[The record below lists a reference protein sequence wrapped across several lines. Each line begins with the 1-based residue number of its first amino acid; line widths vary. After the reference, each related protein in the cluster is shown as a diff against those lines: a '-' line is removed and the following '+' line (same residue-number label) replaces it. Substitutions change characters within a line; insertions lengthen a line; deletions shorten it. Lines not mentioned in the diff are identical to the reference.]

1 MTNPIAVFGSINM
14 DLVVYSYA
22 KPKDGETILGKNF
35 ETFLGGKG
43 ANQAVAS
50 SRTGSNVSF
59 VGKVGNDLYGELLRE
74 RLDSENIDTEL
85 LGCHDGE
92 SGVALI
98 NVVES
103 TSQNQIIVV
112 PGANSHTRSEQMSD
126 QVLSSTDILISQME
140 VESKEIEKLFLRAKE
155 RNCYRILNVAPALTL
170 SNSLFSETDLFVV
183 NEIEL
188 ESLTK
193 QSIQMDSLDFIKE
206 SIESMGLNNQQSIVV
221 TLGSKGGYIYQDNKY
236 EFIESHKVD
245 AVDTTGSGDCF
256 IGALASSLLEK
267 HDLSEAAIFANKA
280 AAISVTKKGAS
291 ASMPTTQEVL
301 KFG

>member
-22 KPKDGETILGKNF
+22 KPKDGETIFGKNF

-155 RNCYRILNVAPALTL
+155 RNC
-170 SNSLFSETDLFVV
+170 
-183 NEIEL
+183 
-188 ESLTK
+188 
-193 QSIQMDSLDFIKE
+193 
-206 SIESMGLNNQQSIVV
+206 
-221 TLGSKGGYIYQDNKY
+221 
-236 EFIESHKVD
+236 
-245 AVDTTGSGDCF
+245 
-256 IGALASSLLEK
+256 
-267 HDLSEAAIFANKA
+267 
-280 AAISVTKKGAS
+280 
-291 ASMPTTQEVL
+291 
-301 KFG
+301 

>member
-14 DLVVYSYA
+14 DLVVYSSA
-22 KPKDGETILGKNF
+22 KPKDGETIFGKTF

-170 SNSLFSETDLFVV
+170 SKSLFSETDLFVV

-193 QSIQMDSLDFIKE
+193 QSIQIDSLDSIKE

-221 TLGSKGGYIYQDNKY
+221 TLGSKGVYIHQNNKY
-236 EFIESHKVD
+236 EFIESYKVD
-245 AVDTTGSGDCF
+245 AIDTTGSGDCF

-291 ASMPTTQEVL
+291 ASMPTIQEVL

>member
-1 MTNPIAVFGSINM
+1 MRSKAQFLKTN
-14 DLVVYSYA
+14 
-22 KPKDGETILGKNF
+22 
-35 ETFLGGKG
+35 
-43 ANQAVAS
+43 AVAS

-193 QSIQMDSLDFIKE
+193 QSIQIDSLDSIKE

-221 TLGSKGGYIYQDNKY
+221 TLGSKGVYIHQDNKY
-236 EFIESHKVD
+236 EFIESHKVA

>member
-1 MTNPIAVFGSINM
+1 MKNPIAVFGSINM
-14 DLVVYSYA
+14 DLVVYSST
-22 KPKDGETILGKNF
+22 KPKDGETIFGKTF

-43 ANQAVAS
+43 ANQAVAC
-50 SRTGSNVSF
+50 SRLGSNVSF

-74 RLDSENIDTEL
+74 KLNSENIDTEL
-85 LGCHDGE
+85 LGLHDGE

-140 VESKEIEKLFLRAKE
+140 VKSKEIEKLFLRAKE

-193 QSIQMDSLDFIKE
+193 KSIQMDCLDSIKE
-206 SIESMGLNNQQSIVV
+206 SIESMSLNNQQSIVV
-221 TLGSKGGYIYQDNKY
+221 TLGSKGVYIYQNNQY
-236 EFIESHKVD
+236 EFIESLKVD
-245 AVDTTGSGDCF
+245 AIDTTGSGDCF
-256 IGALASSLLEK
+256 IGALASCLSEK
-267 HDLSEAAIFANKA
+267 RDLSEAAFFANKA

-291 ASMPTTQEVL
+291 SSMPTTQEVL

>member
-14 DLVVYSYA
+14 DLVVYSSA
-22 KPKDGETILGKNF
+22 KPKDGETIFGKNF

-59 VGKVGNDLYGELLRE
+59 VGKVGNDFYGELLRE

-155 RNCYRILNVAPALTL
+155 RNCYRILNVAPAFTL
-170 SNSLFSETDLFVV
+170 SKSLFSNTDLFVV

-193 QSIQMDSLDFIKE
+193 KSIQIDSLDSIKE
-206 SIESMGLNNQQSIVV
+206 GIESMGLNNQQSIVV
-221 TLGSKGGYIYQDNKY
+221 TLGSKGVYIHQNNKY
-236 EFIESHKVD
+236 EFIESYKVD
-245 AVDTTGSGDCF
+245 AIDTTGSGDCF

-267 HDLSEAAIFANKA
+267 HDLSEAAIFANNA

-291 ASMPTTQEVL
+291 ASMPTTQDVL
-301 KFG
+301 EFG

>member
-1 MTNPIAVFGSINM
+1 MKNPIAVFGSINM
-14 DLVVYSYA
+14 DLVVYSST
-22 KPKDGETILGKNF
+22 KPKDGETILGKTF

-43 ANQAVAS
+43 ANQAVAC
-50 SRTGSNVSF
+50 SRLGSNVSF

-74 RLDSENIDTEL
+74 KLNSENIDTEL
-85 LGCHDGE
+85 LGLHDGE

-170 SNSLFSETDLFVV
+170 SNSLFSETDLFYFDHHCQHCC
-183 NEIEL
+183 L
-188 ESLTK
+188 HL
-193 QSIQMDSLDFIKE
+193 
-206 SIESMGLNNQQSIVV
+206 
-221 TLGSKGGYIYQDNKY
+221 
-236 EFIESHKVD
+236 
-245 AVDTTGSGDCF
+245 
-256 IGALASSLLEK
+256 
-267 HDLSEAAIFANKA
+267 
-280 AAISVTKKGAS
+280 
-291 ASMPTTQEVL
+291 
-301 KFG
+301 

>member
-22 KPKDGETILGKNF
+22 KPKDGETIFGKNF

-85 LGCHDGE
+85 LECHDGE

-170 SNSLFSETDLFVV
+170 SNLLFSETDLFVV

-193 QSIQMDSLDFIKE
+193 QSIQIDSLDSIKE

-221 TLGSKGGYIYQDNKY
+221 TLGSKGVYIYQDNKY

-267 HDLSEAAIFANKA
+267 QDLSEAAIFANKA

>member
-1 MTNPIAVFGSINM
+1 MKNPIAVFGSINM
-14 DLVVYSYA
+14 DLVVYSST
-22 KPKDGETILGKNF
+22 KPKDGETIFGKTF

-43 ANQAVAS
+43 ANQAVAC
-50 SRTGSNVSF
+50 SRLGSNVSF

-74 RLDSENIDTEL
+74 KLNSENIDTEL
-85 LGCHDGE
+85 LGLHDGE

-140 VESKEIEKLFLRAKE
+140 VKSKEIEKLFLRAKE

-170 SNSLFSETDLFVV
+170 SKSLFSETDLFVV

-193 QSIQMDSLDFIKE
+193 KSIQMDCLDSIKE
-206 SIESMGLNNQQSIVV
+206 SIESMSLNNQQSIVV
-221 TLGSKGGYIYQDNKY
+221 TLGSKGVYIYQNNQY
-236 EFIESHKVD
+236 EFIESLKVD
-245 AVDTTGSGDCF
+245 AIDTTGSGDCF
-256 IGALASSLLEK
+256 IGALASCLSEKRDLLE
-267 HDLSEAAIFANKA
+267 AAFFANKA

-291 ASMPTTQEVL
+291 SSMPTTQEVL

>member
-22 KPKDGETILGKNF
+22 KPKDGETIFGKNF

-85 LGCHDGE
+85 LECHDGE

-170 SNSLFSETDLFVV
+170 SKSLFSNTDLFVV

-193 QSIQMDSLDFIKE
+193 KSIQIDSLDSIKE

-221 TLGSKGGYIYQDNKY
+221 TLGSKGVYIHKNNKY

-245 AVDTTGSGDCF
+245 AIDTTGSGDCF

-267 HDLSEAAIFANKA
+267 HDLLEAAIFANKA

>member
-14 DLVVYSYA
+14 DLVVYSSA
-22 KPKDGETILGKNF
+22 KPKDGETIFGKNF

-140 VESKEIEKLFLRAKE
+140 VESKEIEKLFLRAKD
-155 RNCYRILNVAPALTL
+155 RNCYRILNAAPALTL
-170 SNSLFSETDLFVV
+170 SKSLFSNTDLFVV

-193 QSIQMDSLDFIKE
+193 KSIQIDSLDSIKE

-221 TLGSKGGYIYQDNKY
+221 TLGSKGVYIHQNNKY
-236 EFIESHKVD
+236 EFIESYKVD
-245 AVDTTGSGDCF
+245 AIDTTGSGDCF

>member
-1 MTNPIAVFGSINM
+1 MCI
-14 DLVVYSYA
+14 
-22 KPKDGETILGKNF
+22 
-35 ETFLGGKG
+35 
-43 ANQAVAS
+43 
-50 SRTGSNVSF
+50 R
-59 VGKVGNDLYGELLRE
+59 
-74 RLDSENIDTEL
+74 DSIDTEL

-126 QVLSSTDILISQME
+126 QMLSSTDILISQME

-193 QSIQMDSLDFIKE
+193 KSIQMDCLDSIKE
-206 SIESMGLNNQQSIVV
+206 SIESMSLNNQQSIVV
-221 TLGSKGGYIYQDNKY
+221 TLGSNGVYIYQNNQY

-245 AVDTTGSGDCF
+245 AIDTTGSGDCF
-256 IGALASSLLEK
+256 IGALASCLSEK
-267 HDLSEAAIFANKA
+267 HDLLEAAVFANKA

-291 ASMPTTQEVL
+291 SSMPTTQEVL

>member
-14 DLVVYSYA
+14 DLVVYSSA
-22 KPKDGETILGKNF
+22 KPKDGETIFGKNF

-103 TSQNQIIVV
+103 TSQNQIIV
-112 PGANSHTRSEQMSD
+112 SH
-126 QVLSSTDILISQME
+126 
-140 VESKEIEKLFLRAKE
+140 
-155 RNCYRILNVAPALTL
+155 
-170 SNSLFSETDLFVV
+170 
-183 NEIEL
+183 
-188 ESLTK
+188 
-193 QSIQMDSLDFIKE
+193 
-206 SIESMGLNNQQSIVV
+206 
-221 TLGSKGGYIYQDNKY
+221 
-236 EFIESHKVD
+236 
-245 AVDTTGSGDCF
+245 
-256 IGALASSLLEK
+256 
-267 HDLSEAAIFANKA
+267 
-280 AAISVTKKGAS
+280 
-291 ASMPTTQEVL
+291 
-301 KFG
+301 